1 MTEQEA
7 IARLR
12 EDVETYGD
20 AKTMCVDGPDLRTL
34 LESHE
39 RMRKA
44 LEETETAYLALR
56 RGIRS
61 AIAPVHMSN
70 SMVSDQWIIDRV
82 NEIREALE
90 GKQ

>member
-12 EDVETYGD
+12 EKLTEADEWDESMAIVES
-20 AKTMCVDGPDLRTL
+20 ADLRTL

-39 RMRKA
+39 RLREA
-44 LEETETAYLALR
+44 LSKR
-56 RGIRS
+56 QWDGKDDGGRFC
-61 AIAPVHMSN
+61 N
-70 SMVSDQWIIDRV
+70 SCFASQSSKGHVTGC
-82 NEIREALE
+82 EIREALE